1 MLSQRTARGYVV
13 VGRLRR
19 SVLAG
24 STRTTV
30 RLTSAARRALRPAR
44 KVTLRLKTVATDAAG
59 NRRQRVR
66 TITVRS

>member
-1 MLSQRTARGYVV
+1 MLSQRAARGYVV

-24 STRTTV
+24 STTTV